1 MEKMSPDASS
11 TRAYTDLQG
20 LNALRA
26 MARSDSPQ
34 AANAVAREFEAMFI
48 QTMLKSMREA
58 ALTENPFESEQMR
71 MYQDLFDK
79 QIAMDLASR
88 GELGMTDFIA
98 KQLGENKTTHGDS
111 LPTTQG
117 VSSVVPNA
125 SHPGV
130 PRPAQIQDESHSLL
144 RTDAE
149 EDIRSPEEFIEVMR
163 PHAEKAA
170 REMGVNPKVLLAQ
183 AALETGWGKKVIRH
197 PDGSSGYNLF
207 GIKADARWDGDR
219 ISVGSLEYENG
230 IAKRKVSAFRAYDSY
245 AESFKDY
252 VQFLRD
258 NPRYADA
265 FRHVRDSEG
274 FVESLQAAGYA
285 TDPNYAGKIKD
296 ILQSEFLRD
305 VRLAGAEGM
314 INRG

>member
-1 MEKMSPDASS
+1 MEKMTPDASLPRS
-11 TRAYTDLQG
+11 YTDLQG

-34 AANAVAREFEAMFI
+34 AANAVAHEFEAMFI

-58 ALTENPFESEQMR
+58 TLTENPFESEQMR

-88 GELGMTDFIA
+88 GELGVTDLIA
-98 KQLGENKTTHGDS
+98 KHLGENKTASVDS
-111 LPTTQG
+111 LPVTQG
-117 VSSVVPNA
+117 SGAAAYNPP
-125 SHPGV
+125 HPV
-130 PRPAQIQDESHSLL
+130 QHHEENQFPL

-149 EDIRSPEEFIEVMR
+149 EDIRSPEEFVEVMV

-183 AALETGWGKKVIRH
+183 AALETGWGKKMIRH

-219 ISVGSLEYENG
+219 IAVGSLEYENG
-230 IAKRKVSAFRAYDSY
+230 VAKRKVSAFRAYDSY

-258 NPRYADA
+258 NPRYAHALRRARDA
-265 FRHVRDSEG
+265 SG
-274 FVESLQAAGYA
+274 FAESLQAAGYA
-285 TDPNYAGKIKD
+285 TDPNYADKIKG

-314 INRG
+314 IDRG